1 MFDFKTGSQK
11 NGDAKKKAGTLTTL
25 FEVDEQQ
32 KFNYLLYCNRRPK
45 PFLTHFL
52 YHRGHT
58 CTGIRTSTMHVDGML
73 PHLLPMSLD
82 DIGGTFTAKD
92 IPPILVLPE
101 HHDGLDAASRNV
113 VYALHTL
120 LHHTNNHFTAH
131 GFVANGDNEPYVF
144 FHDGMA
150 RPMARPAQ
158 RNGQG
163 ELSYHWKVFR
173 AWYKRVGLE

>member
-1 MFDFKTGSQK
+1 MYWNQNLNNACRWKTASFAAHQPGRYS
-11 NGDAKKKAGTLTTL
+11 
-25 FEVDEQQ
+25 
-32 KFNYLLYCNRRPK
+32 
-45 PFLTHFL
+45 
-52 YHRGHT
+52 
-58 CTGIRTSTMHVDGML
+58 
-73 PHLLPMSLD
+73 
-82 DIGGTFTAKD
+82 IGGTFTAKD

-163 ELSYHWKVFR
+163 ELSYPWKVFR
-173 AWYKRVGLE
+173 AWYKRIGLE